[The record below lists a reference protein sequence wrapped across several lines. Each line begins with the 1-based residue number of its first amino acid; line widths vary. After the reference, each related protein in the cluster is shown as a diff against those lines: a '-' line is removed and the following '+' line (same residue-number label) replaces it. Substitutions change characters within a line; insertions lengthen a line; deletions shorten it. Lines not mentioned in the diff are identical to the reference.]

1 MSTFHVSCST
11 FVFVEKSLQPVKKCD
26 SIFIYLNTQLF
37 PATTTHIFFSF
48 ELFELFLKQ
57 NCQRQKYQQPSSSCP
72 HFSLPSIQIM
82 SFKLSLFSQQNMKD
96 ILGEYFSQRFTEQQ
110 YKSWLLQYFLPFL
123 GVSLDITVSLLVTI
137 LYYYY

>member
-82 SFKLSLFSQQNMKD
+82 SFKLSLFSQKNMKG

-110 YKSWLLQYFLPFL
+110 CKSWLLQSSVL

-137 LYYYY
+137 LYCYY